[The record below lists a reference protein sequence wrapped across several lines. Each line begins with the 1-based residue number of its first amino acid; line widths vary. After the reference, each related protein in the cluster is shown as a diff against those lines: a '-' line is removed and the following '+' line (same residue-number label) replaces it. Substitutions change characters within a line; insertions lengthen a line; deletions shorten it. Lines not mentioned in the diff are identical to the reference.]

1 MAYPT
6 CYYFRYNTAKLRH
19 NALLHT
25 THLMRC
31 NKTYTEQFNC
41 HNVKKSNGDKRT
53 CIQCGYYPNDRKE
66 NDEATPWMEAFVN
79 ARKWIEATK

>member
-1 MAYPT
+1 MLIACCCLQYEK
-6 CYYFRYNTAKLRH
+6 AKLRSVR
-19 NALLHT
+19 LSVLVF
-25 THLMRC
+25 
-31 NKTYTEQFNC
+31 TERRDSACVSGFNC

-66 NDEATPWMEAFVN
+66 NDEVTPWMEAFVN